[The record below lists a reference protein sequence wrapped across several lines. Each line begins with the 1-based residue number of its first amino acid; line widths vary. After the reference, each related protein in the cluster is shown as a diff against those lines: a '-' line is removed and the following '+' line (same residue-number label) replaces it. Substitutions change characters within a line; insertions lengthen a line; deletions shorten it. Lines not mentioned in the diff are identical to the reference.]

1 MIIRTLSWNILF
13 FLHLS
18 PIILKKFILI
28 EALNFLGHSNVVKTV
43 YKKYKKKTCDVN
55 VNNFKQVGTK

>member
-1 MIIRTLSWNILF
+1 
-13 FLHLS
+13 
-18 PIILKKFILI
+18 LKKFILI

-55 VNNFKQVGTK
+55 VNNFKQVVTK